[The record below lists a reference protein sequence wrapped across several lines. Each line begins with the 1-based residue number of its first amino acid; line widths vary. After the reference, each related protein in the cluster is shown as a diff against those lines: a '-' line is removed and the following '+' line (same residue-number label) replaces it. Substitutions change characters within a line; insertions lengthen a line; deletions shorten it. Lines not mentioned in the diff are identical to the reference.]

1 MNGRSKTDRPFPPY
15 REKQMTTK
23 DILELDFRNPKSYG
37 IMQKVLKKIG
47 PLAKVHDDEVKLEK
61 LEKLLFLFQKKYF
74 VEILWIFM
82 SHEDDQPLYT
92 ISIKDSFHDTIL
104 GCVHGITLYEVVS
117 KAVVA
122 IWSHIKAER
131 VRNRKD
137 YK

>member
-1 MNGRSKTDRPFPPY
+1 MNGRSYVGRPFPPY
-15 REKQMTTK
+15 KANKMTTK
-23 DILELDFRNPKSYG
+23 DILELDFRDAKSHV

-47 PLAKVHDDEVKLEK
+47 PLAKVQDDEVKIEK

-74 VEILWIFM
+74 VEIMWVFM

-92 ISIKDSFHDTIL
+92 ISIKDSFHDMII

-122 IWSHIKAER
+122 IWSQVKAER